1 MVNEGSSARG
11 INRQQ
16 RVHGDEVGEEGAVE
30 RGESGMWRTVSLQ
43 EAYGFDR
50 GIPPDFHSVLDEVR
64 GRGSLSNGRPI
75 WKR

>member
-43 EAYGFDR
+43 AALFGG
-50 GIPPDFHSVLDEVR
+50 GIDDVYRRSAL
-64 GRGSLSNGRPI
+64 L
-75 WKR
+75 